1 MTDPP
6 HLSDLSDQSF
16 VATRPIPPRTGLS
29 KSRIAIFEQCVKRLW
44 LSVHMPELTLESD
57 GTRRVFRIGHEVG
70 AAACALYPD
79 GIEIDGTAGM
89 GAAAKATAGALVRDI
104 RVPLFEATFIHAG
117 VAVRV
122 DLMIPDGD
130 GWQIAEVKSTTSV
143 KPYQRADLAT
153 QLWVLDG
160 CCVNVTRA
168 SVRVIDRAF
177 VLRTEGD
184 YRGLFIDEPAGEGLA
199 PLIAARGD
207 VVASAVATLAG
218 CEPAIQPGAQCSEPF
233 VCSFV
238 GYCNRDLPPAPAW
251 PVTLLPGMAGKTL
264 ARAIAKDGI
273 DNLLLVDAERLTQP
287 LLARVHA
294 ATVSGV
300 PYHDAEAIRCE
311 TDGWAYPRTFLDFE
325 TIAFAVPR
333 WVGTSP
339 YQQIP
344 FQFSAHVDHGEG
356 DLEHT
361 EFLSTDGA
369 DPRAACAAALASLP
383 MTGAVVAW
391 NAPFE
396 RSCLLQLASAVPG
409 HATALRALAGHLV
422 DLLPVSRQH
431 YYHRDMR
438 GSWSIKA
445 VLPTLAPEL
454 NYNQLDGAR
463 SGVEAQDAY
472 LEAIDAAT
480 SPERRELLR
489 HGLLDYCRL
498 DTMAMVVALK
508 RLRA

>member
-1 MTDPP
+1 MTDLATPDA
-6 HLSDLSDQSF
+6 SDAPA
-16 VATRPIPPRTGLS
+16 VPVEPRRHGLS
-29 KSRIAIFEQCVKRLW
+29 KSRIAIFEQCAKRLW
-44 LSVHMPELTLESD
+44 LSVHRPKLALESD
-57 GTRRVFRIGHEVG
+57 GTRRAFQIGHEVG

-79 GIEIDGTAGM
+79 GIEIDGSRGM
-89 GAAAKATAGALVRDI
+89 AAAAEATASEFGRDV
-104 RVPLFEATFIHAG
+104 RVPLFEATFMHQG

-130 GWQIAEVKSTTSV
+130 GWQVAEVKSTTSV
-143 KPYQRADLAT
+143 KPYQLADLAT
-153 QLWVLDG
+153 QLWVLNG
-160 CCVNVTRA
+160 CGVKVTRA
-168 SVRVIDRAF
+168 SVRVLDRFF
-177 VLRTEGD
+177 VLRSEGD
-184 YRGLFIDEPAGEGLA
+184 YRGLFVDEPEGEGLT
-199 PLIAARGD
+199 PLIEARGD

-218 CEPAIQPGAQCSEPF
+218 YEPAIQPGEHCSEPF
-233 VCSFV
+233 ACSFV
-238 GYCNRDLPPAPAW
+238 EYCNRDLPPPPAW
-251 PVTLLPGMAGKTL
+251 PVALLPGMAGKTL
-264 ARAIAKDGI
+264 ARAVAKDGI

-300 PYHDAEAIRCE
+300 PYHDAESIRHE

-333 WVGTSP
+333 WLGTSP

-344 FQFSAHVDHGEG
+344 FQFSAHIDQGAKE
-356 DLEHT
+356 LEHA
-361 EFLSTDGA
+361 EFLSLDGD
-369 DPRAACAAALASLP
+369 DPRTRCAQALAALP
-383 MTGAVVAW
+383 DTGAVIAW

-396 RSCLLQLASAVPG
+396 RSCLLQLARAAPQ
-409 HATALRALAGHLV
+409 HATALRALADRLV
-422 DLLPVSRQH
+422 DLLPVARRH

-480 SPERRELLR
+480 PPERRELLR